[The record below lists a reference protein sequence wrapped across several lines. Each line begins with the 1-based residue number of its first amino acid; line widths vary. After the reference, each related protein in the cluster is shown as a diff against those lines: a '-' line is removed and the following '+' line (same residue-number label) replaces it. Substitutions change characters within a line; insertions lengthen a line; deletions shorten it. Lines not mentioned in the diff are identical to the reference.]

1 VAATCGA
8 AGGAVQCCKDRA
20 GGGGRGH
27 RLLRDALQE
36 EEHPTHDPR
45 RSRLPPQC
53 RAAPER
59 SSPGRGVGQGVQRVE
74 ISIQIAI
81 MKIIMMA
88 PLGGHRSLTAE
99 NVTAQSPRSAAA
111 GSCRTCRRRLRSKRS
126 PERGLFLADSCM
138 IQFFLYCE
146 THMHPLFRC
155 TL

>member
-1 VAATCGA
+1 MRRGGGEALCDADLIERVGGITCCCGTPCRRMSIQLMIL
-8 AGGAVQCCKDRA
+8 GGA
-20 GGGGRGH
+20 G
-27 RLLRDALQE
+27 
-36 EEHPTHDPR
+36 
-45 RSRLPPQC
+45 C

-88 PLGGHRSLTAE
+88 PLGGHRSFTAK
-99 NVTAQSPRSAAA
+99 NVTAQSPRTAAA